1 MKRTLILSLISAL
14 LGASMAVIAY
24 SPEPA
29 SPEPAPHIARKPAD
43 DDPADRAPKLSLG
56 DESGSPEAV
65 HDTPPDGLDG
75 QDWPANGGFEGGDQ
89 LAQVPGFPLPIP
101 AAPPSGSAPW
111 QSPATAEPAR
121 PGQSPN
127 AQRYEELHPWERVN
141 VDVYEQ
147 VNRSVVHIATETV
160 QVDRFLPL
168 ERTSEGEGSGVVIDR
183 SGHVLTNFH
192 VVDRARQMQVTLF
205 DGTSYPARLVGTD
218 PPTDVA
224 VLRIDAPSE
233 VLVPVTFGTSTNL
246 LVGQNVYAIGNPF
259 GLERTLTTGVIS
271 SLNRTLPR
279 RSRGGT
285 MKSIIQIDAAINP
298 GSSGGPL
305 LDSRARM
312 IGMNTAIASR
322 TGESAGVGFAIPVNT
337 VLRVVPQLIKSGR
350 VTRPDVGIARVY
362 QTADGL
368 LIAQLV
374 PGGPAEKAGL
384 RGPKVERHRK
394 RQGPFVY
401 EHQTI
406 DRKAA
411 DLIIGVDGQKVTTAE
426 EFLDVI
432 EAKDPGDRVAI
443 TVVREGRSIQV
454 PVVLEAEE

>member
-1 MKRTLILSLISAL
+1 MRWTLALCLISAM
-14 LGASMAVIAY
+14 LGAGAAVAIHPRGAPAHPPTAVEVRKT
-24 SPEPA
+24 SRGDAADHAPQLSAWPEPEGSVSA
-29 SPEPAPHIARKPAD
+29 NEDFKPENSTLD
-43 DDPADRAPKLSLG
+43 LSG
-56 DESGSPEAV
+56 
-65 HDTPPDGLDG
+65 
-75 QDWPANGGFEGGDQ
+75 Q
-89 LAQVPGFPLPIP
+89 LAQ
-101 AAPPSGSAPW
+101 APW
-111 QSPATAEPAR
+111 QPPAPSATA
-121 PGQSPN
+121 QSPD
-127 AQRYEELHPWERVN
+127 AVADKRYQELFPWERVN
-141 VDVYEQ
+141 VDVYER

-168 ERTSEGEGSGVVIDR
+168 ERTSEGEGSGVIIDR

-218 PPTDVA
+218 AATDIA
-224 VLRIDAPSE
+224 VLKIDVPSE
-233 VLVPVTFGTSTNL
+233 LLFPVTLGSSTNL

-279 RSRGGT
+279 RSRRGM
-285 MKSIIQIDAAINP
+285 MKAIIQIDAAINP

-305 LDSRARM
+305 LDSRAQM

-350 VTRPDVGIARVY
+350 VTRPDIGITRVY
-362 QTADGL
+362 QTAEGL
-368 LIAQLV
+368 LIAQLA

-384 RGPKVERHRK
+384 HGPKVERHRK

-401 EHQTI
+401 EYQTI

-411 DLIIGVDGQKVTTAE
+411 DLITGVDGQQVKTAD
-426 EFLDVI
+426 EFLDAI
-432 EAKDPGDRVAI
+432 ESKDPGDRVVL
-443 TVVREGRSIQV
+443 TVVRAGRSIQV
-454 PVVLEAEE
+454 PVVLEAED

>member
-1 MKRTLILSLISAL
+1 MRWTLTWCAISAL
-14 LGASMAVIAY
+14 LGASVAVIAY
-24 SPEPA
+24 PPEVASRAPA
-29 SPEPAPHIARKPAD
+29 AHTTRRPAN
-43 DDPADRAPKLSLG
+43 DDPADRAPELRG
-56 DESGSPEAV
+56 EDHSGPSEAFPADSPDAF
-65 HDTPPDGLDG
+65 DP
-75 QDWPANGGFEGGDQ
+75 GDQ
-89 LAQVPGFPLPIP
+89 LAQVPGLPLPIP
-101 AAPPSGSAPW
+101 SAPSSNSTAAPWEPPGSAER
-111 QSPATAEPAR
+111 SPQGE
-121 PGQSPN
+121 SPDSE
-127 AQRYEELHPWERVN
+127 RYEQLRPWERVN
-141 VDVYEQ
+141 VDVYQQ

-168 ERTSEGEGSGVVIDR
+168 ERTSEGEGSGAIIDR

-218 PPTDVA
+218 PPTDIA
-224 VLRIDAPSE
+224 VLKIDAPAE
-233 VLVPVTFGTSTNL
+233 VLYPVRFGSSTNL

-279 RSRGGT
+279 RSRRGT

-368 LIAQLV
+368 LIAQLA

-401 EHQTI
+401 EYQTI

-411 DLIIGVDGQKVTTAE
+411 DLILSVDGRKVNTAD

-432 EAKDPGDRVAI
+432 EGKDPGDRVVI
-443 TVVREGRSIQV
+443 TVLREGRSVQV
-454 PVVLEAEE
+454 PVMLEAEE

>member
-1 MKRTLILSLISAL
+1 MRRTLILCGVSAM
-14 LGASMAVIAY
+14 LGGLAAVLVFPRGT
-24 SPEPA
+24 SDGPRT
-29 SPEPAPHIARKPAD
+29 SVTVHKPAH
-43 DDPADRAPKLSLG
+43 DDPAEHAPELPELTHPHVPGLSNR
-56 DESGSPEAV
+56 DA
-65 HDTPPDGLDG
+65 GLDEDEFG
-75 QDWPANGGFEGGDQ
+75 AGDQ
-89 LAQVPGFPLPIP
+89 LAQAPGFAPPRPNGATAWSAPEQPPIP
-101 AAPPSGSAPW
+101 AEPGWSTDPAASA
-111 QSPATAEPAR
+111 
-121 PGQSPN
+121 
-127 AQRYEELHPWERVN
+127 RYQELLPWERVY
-141 VDVYEQ
+141 VDVYER
-147 VNRSVVHIATETV
+147 VNRSVVYIATETV

-168 ERTSEGEGSGVVIDR
+168 ERTSEGEGSGVIIDR

-205 DGTSYPARLVGTD
+205 DGTSYSAGLVGTD
-218 PPTDVA
+218 PATDIA
-224 VLRIDAPSE
+224 VVKIDAPPES
-233 VLVPVTFGTSTNL
+233 LYPVAFGSSTNL
-246 LVGQNVYAIGNPF
+246 LVGQYVFAIGNPF

-279 RSRGGT
+279 RTRRGM

-337 VLRVVPQLIKSGR
+337 VLRVVPQLVKSGR
-350 VTRPDVGIARVY
+350 VTRPDIGIVRVY
-362 QTADGL
+362 QTAEGL
-368 LIAQLV
+368 LIAQLA

-401 EHQTI
+401 EYQTI

-411 DLIIGVDGQKVTTAE
+411 DLITGVDGQKVTTAD
-426 EFLDVI
+426 EFLDII
-432 EAKDPGDRVAI
+432 ESKDPGDRVAI
-443 TVVREGRSIQV
+443 TVVRDGRSVQV

>member
-1 MKRTLILSLISAL
+1 MLCVGSAL
-14 LGASMAVIAY
+14 CGAMVALAVY
-24 SPEPA
+24 PRG
-29 SPEPAPHIARKPAD
+29 APDSDPTPFTARKPAGES
-43 DDPADRAPKLSLG
+43 PADRAPELPDWDAPARNNLREERDG
-56 DESGSPEAV
+56 SGE
-65 HDTPPDGLDG
+65 PDAWD
-75 QDWPANGGFEGGDQ
+75 PAGQ
-89 LAQVPGFPLPIP
+89 LAQGPGFTP
-101 AAPPSGSAPW
+101 AAQPSAGPVPAWENESIAP
-111 QSPATAEPAR
+111 E
-121 PGQSPN
+121 
-127 AQRYEELHPWERVN
+127 RYQELLPWERVN
-141 VDVYEQ
+141 VDVYER

-168 ERTSEGEGSGVVIDR
+168 ERTSEGEGSGAVIDR

-192 VVDRARQMQVTLF
+192 VVDRARQIQVTLF

-218 PPTDVA
+218 PPSDIA

-233 VLVPVTFGTSTNL
+233 TLHPVTLGSSSSL

-279 RSRGGT
+279 RTRRGM
-285 MKSIIQIDAAINP
+285 MKAIIQIDAAINP

-362 QTADGL
+362 QTAEGL
-368 LIAQLV
+368 LIAQLS
-374 PGGPAEKAGL
+374 PGGPAERAGL
-384 RGPKVERHRK
+384 QGPKVERHQK

-401 EHQTI
+401 EYQTI

-411 DLIIGVDGQKVTTAE
+411 DLIVGVDGQKVKTAD
-426 EFLDVI
+426 EFLDII
-432 EAKDPGDRVAI
+432 ESKDPGDRVVL
-443 TVVREGRSIQV
+443 TVVREGRAVQV
-454 PVVLEAEE
+454 PVVLDAEE